1 MPTKGLFIS
10 FKNTQ
15 EYKSINPALVCA
27 KALKIHGNMIKLF
40 KGIILNYRVKR
51 AVKMAK
57 ELSEASKRKYIV
69 LMVAGVPK
77 VYSKQE
83 LKNLIQRRVFKKG
96 TTIQDLEK
104 RAILITA

>member
-1 MPTKGLFIS
+1 
-10 FKNTQ
+10 
-15 EYKSINPALVCA
+15 
-27 KALKIHGNMIKLF
+27 MIKLF
-40 KGIILNYRVKR
+40 KEIILSYRIKR
-51 AVKMAK
+51 AIKMAK
-57 ELSEASKRKYIV
+57 ELAETSKRKYIV

-83 LKNLIQRRVFKKG
+83 LKSLIARRIFKKG

>member
-1 MPTKGLFIS
+1 
-10 FKNTQ
+10 
-15 EYKSINPALVCA
+15 
-27 KALKIHGNMIKLF
+27 MIKLF
-40 KGIILNYRVKR
+40 KEIILNYRVKR

-57 ELSEASKRKYIV
+57 ESSEVSKRKYIV

-83 LKNLIQRRVFKKG
+83 LKSLIARRVFKKG
-96 TTIQDLEK
+96 TTIQDLER

>member
-1 MPTKGLFIS
+1 
-10 FKNTQ
+10 
-15 EYKSINPALVCA
+15 
-27 KALKIHGNMIKLF
+27 
-40 KGIILNYRVKR
+40 
-51 AVKMAK
+51 MAK
-57 ELSEASKRKYIV
+57 ELSEVSKRKYIV

>member
-1 MPTKGLFIS
+1 
-10 FKNTQ
+10 
-15 EYKSINPALVCA
+15 
-27 KALKIHGNMIKLF
+27 MIKLF
-40 KGIILNYRVKR
+40 KEIILNYRVKR

-57 ELSEASKRKYIV
+57 ELSEVSKRKYIV

-83 LKNLIQRRVFKKG
+83 LKSLIARRVFKKG
-96 TTIQDLEK
+96 TTIRDLER

>member
-1 MPTKGLFIS
+1 
-10 FKNTQ
+10 
-15 EYKSINPALVCA
+15 
-27 KALKIHGNMIKLF
+27 MIKLF
-40 KGIILNYRVKR
+40 KEIILNYRVKR

-57 ELSEASKRKYIV
+57 ELSQVSKRKYIV
-69 LMVAGVPK
+69 LMVAGVLK

-104 RAILITA
+104 RAIIITGPETTPAMADCAMYRGNDTTVERIL

>member
-1 MPTKGLFIS
+1 
-10 FKNTQ
+10 
-15 EYKSINPALVCA
+15 
-27 KALKIHGNMIKLF
+27 MIKLF
-40 KGIILNYRVKR
+40 KEIILNYRVKR

-69 LMVAGVPK
+69 LMVAGVSK

>member
-1 MPTKGLFIS
+1 
-10 FKNTQ
+10 
-15 EYKSINPALVCA
+15 
-27 KALKIHGNMIKLF
+27 MIKLF
-40 KGIILNYRVKR
+40 KEIILNYRVKR

-57 ELSEASKRKYIV
+57 ELSEVSKRKYIV

-83 LKNLIQRRVFKKG
+83 LKSLIARCVFKKG
-96 TTIQDLEK
+96 TTIQDLER

>member
-1 MPTKGLFIS
+1 
-10 FKNTQ
+10 
-15 EYKSINPALVCA
+15 
-27 KALKIHGNMIKLF
+27 MIKLF
-40 KGIILNYRVKR
+40 KEIILNYRVKR

-69 LMVAGVPK
+69 LMVAGVLK